1 MLAVFRNGDGTG
13 DRRRLNVMRANMIFV
28 TAKTRKASPRRHGK
42 VTLQKATASEIL
54 AAVKVTPAEKRRAQ
68 SAVASVKRGTSGVSG
83 SVKRLSSPK
92 RVTASKIAI
101 ETK

>member
-1 MLAVFRNGDGTG
+1 MSC
-13 DRRRLNVMRANMIFV
+13 ANMIFV
-28 TAKTRKASPRRHGK
+28 TTKTRKAFPRRHGK

-92 RVTASKIAI
+92 PVTESKITT

>member
-1 MLAVFRNGDGTG
+1 
-13 DRRRLNVMRANMIFV
+13 MRANMIFV
-28 TAKTRKASPRRHGK
+28 TTKTRKGSSRRDGK
-42 VTLQKATASEIL
+42 VTLRKATASEIL

-83 SVKRLSSPK
+83 SVKRLSSLK
-92 RVTASKIAI
+92 RVAGSKITA